1 MTSQIE
7 DNSIVLSN
15 WIFVQIRRKKD
26 EKRGKLEEK
35 SLLKEE
41 IKRTMIELLEE
52 GYLNEI
58 LEDYGLK
65 RAIDEGLK
73 TERYKW
79 KSSAESSPAWMKIK
93 I

>member
-1 MTSQIE
+1 M
-7 DNSIVLSN
+7 
-15 WIFVQIRRKKD
+15 RD

-73 TERYKW
+73 IERYK
-79 KSSAESSPAWMKIK
+79 
-93 I
+93 